1 MSLSRG
7 MRLAEG
13 QVTLRA
19 PLLLFALW
27 AVLAPVQGSQGHPSW
42 CYISSQVV
50 IPKKER
56 NHSKGIQMPGC
67 PSYSL
72 HFGGKRH
79 VMHMRHKKLFF
90 SRLC

>member
-1 MSLSRG
+1 MSLSRA

-42 CYISSQVV
+42 CYTSSQVV
-50 IPKKER
+50 IPKKEPHHR
-56 NHSKGIQMPGC
+56 KGIQMSGC
-67 PSYSL
+67 LSYSL
-72 HFGGKRH
+72 RFGGKRH
-79 VMHMRHKKLFF
+79 VMHMWHKKLFW